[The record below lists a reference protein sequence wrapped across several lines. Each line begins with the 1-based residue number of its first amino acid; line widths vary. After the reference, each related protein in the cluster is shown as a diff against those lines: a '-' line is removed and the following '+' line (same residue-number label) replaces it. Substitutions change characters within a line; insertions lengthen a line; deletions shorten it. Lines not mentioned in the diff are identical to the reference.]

1 MNRRQ
6 IVEIKFG
13 SHLYGTSTPESDLD
27 IKSVYLPTAQDILLQ
42 RVKPVIAG
50 TRSKA
55 HGQKNSAE
63 DVDREA
69 YSPEKFLR
77 LLAEGQTVA
86 LDMLFAPD
94 QFILSPPDPLW
105 QQIKIFAPKIL
116 TKKTAIFM
124 RYCRQ
129 QAHKYGLK
137 GERITAAR
145 QALSFLKQAEAT
157 YGSGQKLEILAPDL
171 KNLAA
176 QNRFLIIDDL
186 SQPNGQTVGYIE
198 ICGKKA
204 MFDAPLK
211 SARSIAQKLV
221 AEYGD
226 RALKAEQNEGID
238 WKALSHAVR
247 VGHESLEF
255 LQTHHITFPRPESA
269 HLLAIKKGQLSYQQ
283 VSDEI
288 EDLLEK
294 VEMAAENSTLPEYCD
309 INIID
314 DFIEALHRHIIL
326 TETHQ

>member
-1 MNRRQ
+1 MQRHQ

-42 RVKPVIAG
+42 RVKPVISG
-50 TRSKA
+50 TRTKA
-55 HGQKNSAE
+55 PGVKNNA
-63 DVDREA
+63 DDIDREA
-69 YSPEKFLR
+69 YSPGKFLT

-94 QFILSPPDPLW
+94 QFILSPPDPVW
-105 QQIKIFAPKIL
+105 QQIKAFAPQIL

-129 QAHKYGLK
+129 QAHKFGLK
-137 GERITAAR
+137 GERIAAAR
-145 QALSFLKQAEAT
+145 QALTLLKQAEAT
-157 YGSGQKLEILAPDL
+157 YGSGPKLEILAIDL

-176 QNRFLIIDDL
+176 QNRFLIIDEL
-186 SQPNGQTVGYIE
+186 PQPNGQKVGYIE

-211 SARSIAQKLV
+211 SARMIAQKLV

-226 RALKAEQNEGID
+226 RALKAEKNEGID

-255 LQTHHITFPRPESA
+255 LQTQYITFPRPEAA
-269 HLLAIKKGQLSYQQ
+269 HLLAIKKGLLPYQHI
-283 VSDEI
+283 SDEI
-288 EDLLEK
+288 EDLLEQ
-294 VEMAAENSTLPEYCD
+294 VEMAAESSTLPESCD
-309 INIID
+309 ITRID
-314 DFIEALHRHIIL
+314 DFIEILHRHIIL
-326 TETHQ
+326 TEAHQ